1 MQKYTEA
8 IGEALMEDNRLEKVG
23 KAIGIGLMAGLAGT
37 VAITLSQTIEMK
49 LTKRPPSTTPI
60 DAVSKVLDVEA
71 TSEANK
77 QKASQEVHWTYGTG
91 WGIARGLIALAGM
104 QGWPATAAH
113 FLAIWGTEQV
123 MLPGLKL
130 SPPITDEEPKS
141 IGIDVLHHAVYALAA
156 GLVYDAIDT
165 KS

>member
-1 MQKYTEA
+1 MQKGPEA
-8 IGEALMEDNRLEKVG
+8 IGAALTGNNQLEKVG

-71 TSEANK
+71 TSEAEK
-77 QKASQEVHWTYGTG
+77 QKVSQEVHWTYGTS
-91 WGIARGLIALAGM
+91 WGIVRGLIALAGL

-113 FLAIWGTEQV
+113 FLGIWGTEQV
-123 MLPGLKL
+123 MLPNLKL
-130 SPPITDEEPKS
+130 SPPITDEEPQS

-156 GLVYDAIDT
+156 GLVYDAID
-165 KS
+165 SQS